1 MYSKFMLKVTI
12 LASALLIFFSGC
24 SEFKATL
31 DMQTALDLEV
41 GDCYIELSQNDM
53 KPGEPEDLE
62 FVDVVSCSEPHS
74 HEIIAKYPSVPLAYR
89 TLENPIDEVCLNAT
103 LAFVAALHPSADD
116 SLMSEI
122 YGKFDERFTYIYLY
136 NQISIDSMEPDLNES
151 ISCAIMSKDSLN
163 IGFFQKIIESL

>member
-1 MYSKFMLKVTI
+1 MLKVTI

-53 KPGEPEDLE
+53 KPGELEDLE
-62 FVDVVSCSEPHS
+62 FVDLVSCSEPHS

-89 TLENPIDEVCLNAT
+89 DLENPIDEVCLNAT
-103 LAFVAALHPSADD
+103 SAFITSFHPNMDD
-116 SLMSEI
+116 SRILEV
-122 YGKFDERFTYIYLY
+122 YDKFDERFQYFYHY
-136 NQISIDSMEPDLNES
+136 NQISIDSREPDLNDS
-151 ISCAIMSKDSLN
+151 IICAIMSKDSLS
-163 IGFFQKIIESL
+163 IGFFQKIIESF